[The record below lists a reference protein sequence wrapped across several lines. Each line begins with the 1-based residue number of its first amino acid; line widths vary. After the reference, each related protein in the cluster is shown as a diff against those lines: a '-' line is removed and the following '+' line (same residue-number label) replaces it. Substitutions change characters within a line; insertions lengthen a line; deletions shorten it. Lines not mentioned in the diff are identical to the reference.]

1 MKSVK
6 ISGKKIAEL
15 GAMGRLYIL
24 LPEVGRTFI
33 PKEHGLKAGESLSGT
48 CTIEEKTYEMESDGV
63 TKRATPLVR
72 WELVDFTS
80 FNAQK
85 ETALAELEI
94 ASIPTLQLD
103 ASYFAKAF
111 SGAVLSA

>member
-15 GAMGRLYIL
+15 GQAGRLYIL

-33 PKEHGLKAGESLSGT
+33 PKEHGLKGGETLSGT
-48 CTIEEKTYEMESDGV
+48 CTIEEKVYEFEADGK
-63 TKRATPLVR
+63 TKRAEPLKR
-72 WELVDFTS
+72 WELVDYTS
-80 FNAQK
+80 FTAQK

-94 ASIPTLQLD
+94 SSIPTLTLD

-111 SGAVLSA
+111 SVQAG